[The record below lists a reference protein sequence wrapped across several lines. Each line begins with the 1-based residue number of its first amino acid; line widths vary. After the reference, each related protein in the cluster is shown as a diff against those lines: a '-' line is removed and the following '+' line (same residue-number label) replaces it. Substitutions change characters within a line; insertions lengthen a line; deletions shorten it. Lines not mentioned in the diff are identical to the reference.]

1 MSTLS
6 THVLDTSLGKPVAG
20 IRVTL
25 LRGDTTLGEGLTD
38 ADGRAR
44 DLTAG
49 ALASGEYR
57 LHFEVHPYFRATE
70 REGFY
75 RTITI
80 DFVVR
85 SDNEHY
91 HVPLL
96 LSPFGYS
103 TYRGS

>member
-6 THVLDTSLGKPVAG
+6 THVLDTALGKPAAG

-25 LRGDTTLGEGLTD
+25 LRGGQALGTATTD

-44 DLTAG
+44 DFVKSLDAG
-49 ALASGEYR
+49 DHSLR
-57 LHFEVHPYFRATE
+57 FEVEDYLKRSG

-85 SDNEHY
+85 AAGEHY